1 MKKVYIS
8 LIILILILFNFSI
21 CFADTD
27 NSDNLNIT
35 AGAALLMDNST
46 NKILYSKNPDEKM
59 YPASTTKILTSI
71 LAIEHCNLNDI
82 VSVAYEAISI
92 VPSGYSIA
100 SLQAGEQLT
109 VEQLIQLSMV
119 QSANDAAN
127 VLAFHISG
135 SIDSFAMLMNSKIE
149 ELGLS
154 NTHFTNPSGKHD
166 ENHYTTAHDLA
177 LIMQYCMK
185 NETFR
190 NMAGLKYCK
199 IPATN
204 KYEERVFTNT
214 NEMLVVNN
222 NNVSSNYYYKY
233 LIAGKTGFTSQAKN
247 CLVAVA
253 NKDGLELISVILSVG
268 LYPNNLSGRFL
279 ETKELLNYGY
289 NNYTIKKIREE
300 NAIADQIQIKNAT
313 KDTKNLDLIIS
324 NDIIALV
331 KQSDLNSEFTPEINI
346 NENLSAPISE
356 GDVIG
361 KIIYTIDDITYSS
374 DLKASHDVK
383 KFNFWIILV
392 QIVFVCFIIYI
403 IYKLLFGSNFKKKRK
418 KRYRKN

>member
-21 CFADTD
+21 CVANTD
-27 NSDNLNIT
+27 NNDLNIT
-35 AGAALLMDNST
+35 AGAALLMDSST

-82 VSVAYEAISI
+82 VSVPYEAISI

-109 VEQLIQLSMV
+109 VEQLLQLSLV

-135 SIDSFAMLMNSKIE
+135 SIDGFAMLMNSKIE
-149 ELGLS
+149 ELGLT

-289 NNYTIKKIREE
+289 NNYTIRKIREE
-300 NAIADQIQIKNAT
+300 NAIADQIQVKNAT

-324 NDIIALV
+324 NDIIALI
-331 KQSDLNSEFTPEINI
+331 KQSDLNSEFTPEIHI
-346 NENLSAPISE
+346 NENISAPISQ
-356 GDVIG
+356 GDILG
-361 KIIYTIDDITYSS
+361 KIVYTIDDITYSS

-403 IYKLLFGSNFKKKRK
+403 IYKLLFGSNSRKKRK
-418 KRYRKN
+418 KKYRKN